1 MRAIA
6 RPIAFG
12 AVAIV
17 LALGAWLW
25 MGGMDELARWAA
37 AAQRDVQNGMARSLR
52 ALRAGD
58 PAALTTLISVCFAY
72 GFFHAVGPGHGKMLV
87 GGYGVAEKVPLG
99 RLSIVALAGSLM
111 QAVSAIVLVAAGVWL
126 LGLTRT
132 QMTDA
137 GDYWLAPTSLAAIAL
152 VGAWLAIRGARRL
165 ISSTQL
171 AHVNAHD
178 HALDNDLHTARSVD
192 GVCETCGHVHA
203 PDPREVA
210 QASGPRAMFALIFA
224 IGIRPCTGALFLL
237 ILGWGMDLQMAAIAG
252 TFAMALGTAS
262 VTLAVAGGAVLFR
275 ESLARAIGDGQ
286 GAARL
291 ASAIEI
297 LAGLGVAV
305 LSVGLLLRLL

>member
-137 GDYWLAPTSLAAIAL
+137 GDYWLAPASLAAIAL

-178 HALDNDLHTARSVD
+178 HELDNDLHTARSVD

>member
-1 MRAIA
+1 MRTIT
-6 RPIAFG
+6 RPVAFG
-12 AVAIV
+12 AVALVFAFGI
-17 LALGAWLW
+17 WLW
-25 MGGMDELARWAA
+25 TGGMDELARWAA

-58 PAALTTLISVCFAY
+58 PAALTTLMSVCFAY

-111 QAVSAIVLVAAGVWL
+111 QAVSAIVLVATGVWL

-137 GDYWLAPTSLAAIAL
+137 GDYWLAPASLAAIAL
-152 VGAWLAIRGARRL
+152 VGVWLAIRGIRRL
-165 ISSTQL
+165 LGTSQR
-171 AHVNAHD
+171 AHFQAHD
-178 HALDNDLHTARSVD
+178 YDGHAPISDG

-203 PDPREVA
+203 PDPGEVA
-210 QASGPRAMFALIFA
+210 QAAGLRATLALILA

-252 TFAMALGTAS
+252 AFAMALGTAS

-291 ASAIEI
+291 ASVIEI
-297 LAGLGVAV
+297 LAGLGVTV

>member
-25 MGGMDELARWAA
+25 MGGMDDLARWAA

-137 GDYWLAPTSLAAIAL
+137 GDYWLAPASLAAIAL

-171 AHVNAHD
+171 AHVNA
-178 HALDNDLHTARSVD
+178 LDNDLHTARSVD
-192 GVCETCGHVHA
+192 GVCEICGHVHA

-262 VTLAVAGGAVLFR
+262 VTLAIAGGAVLFR